1 MNVNAS
7 ASLVTRSGTD
17 SGRRKVEATAAD
29 KPVSQRDNH
38 ANAEALKQPSL
49 VAKNNKVNSDN
60 KPASDKTGGGRSVLS
75 ESSRAERQKLDQLKK
90 PDREVRNH
98 ETSHLAA
105 AAGLASSGA
114 QYGYAIGPDRQRY
127 AVSGEVRIENS
138 KGSSAQESL
147 LQAQQIQAAALAPAK
162 PSSQDRAVAAKA
174 AREEAQASEEIAQ
187 KAEQASAENN
197 KTAVAPEK
205 EIGAAQQ
212 TTHEKVVSSS
222 EQAHKRIELNRQ
234 QRETILAYQS
244 TAGSAQE
251 RPQFL
256 SVKV

>member
-1 MNVNAS
+1 MNVNAT
-7 ASLVTRSGTD
+7 ASLVTRPGID
-17 SGRRKVEATAAD
+17 SGRRRVEATAAD

-38 ANAEALKQPSL
+38 ANALQQPSL

-60 KPASDKTGGGRSVLS
+60 KPASAETGGEKSVLS
-75 ESSRAERQKLDQLKK
+75 ETSRAERQKLDQLKK
-90 PDREVRNH
+90 LDGEVRSH
-98 ETSHLAA
+98 EKSHLAA

-114 QYGYAIGPDRQRY
+114 QYGYAIGPDGQRY
-127 AVSGEVRIENS
+127 AVSGEVKIENS

-162 PSSQDRAVAAKA
+162 PSSQDRAVAANA
-174 AREEAQASEEIAQ
+174 ARAEVQAREEIAQ
-187 KAEQASAENN
+187 EAEQASAENN
-197 KTAVAPEK
+197 KTAVEPEK
-205 EIGAAQQ
+205 EIGVAQQ
-212 TTHEKVVSSS
+212 STNEKAVSSS
-222 EQAHKRIELNRQ
+222 EQEYQRIELNRQ
-234 QRETILAYQS
+234 QRETVLAYQS